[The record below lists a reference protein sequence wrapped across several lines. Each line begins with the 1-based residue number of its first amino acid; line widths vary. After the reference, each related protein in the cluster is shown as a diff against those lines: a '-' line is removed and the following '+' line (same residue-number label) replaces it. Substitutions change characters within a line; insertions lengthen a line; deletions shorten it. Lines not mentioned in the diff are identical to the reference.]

1 MIKLIE
7 LFCVIFFNKKKFIIT
22 NRPNSSLEI
31 VENISFIVN
40 DFYFLSN
47 IISKEVFFLQYNN
60 KIIFYV

>member
-7 LFCVIFFNKKKFIIT
+7 FFYAVFFNKKEFVIT
-22 NRPNSSLEI
+22 NRPNSSLEV
-31 VENISFIVN
+31 VENISFIVE

-60 KIIFYV
+60 KKIFYV